1 MLAKVMDIL
10 YRVKT
15 YWRKPPKGY
24 EVTYKEFVYY
34 ALGFGGTSFLSV
46 LCTWTGIATTT
57 YMMISHF
64 KISTGVV
71 FFLGTVLGSICGL
84 LRAPILSM
92 IIDNKNDK
100 KKRGKFKQF
109 LIAPSICW
117 ALFFGLIPF
126 IPARWADIELFSIT
140 IPAIPIMGL
149 YESQTSVF
157 SLAVIVMFVML
168 QIGTFFQ
175 TMVNQA
181 MAGIEQTISSVAQ
194 ERANFI
200 SIRGLISNIPG
211 SVINALMPIVA
222 GILFADS
229 GHQLNINLYRIFFPI
244 CMVLGVGCVLF
255 TYFGVKERVVVSQ
268 NFVHRVKFLEGAKEL
283 SQNKYFWII
292 TIFNVFAGLRGVANI
307 TNWICQFSF
316 ESATAKT
323 IANLYCTTLL
333 MNAYIVGAVASPF
346 LIKKYGKRKI
356 MLVSGAGFAAMI
368 LFQLL
373 VYKNPYLVLF
383 ASFCQ
388 NLFGGFYFI
397 SSIMASD
404 VLDYQ
409 QWKTGKRLE
418 GFWQNYSAFITTI
431 IGVFTGM
438 LTPLFLS
445 FAGIGFGDDLNT
457 ALLNPTLRDNAYF
470 YQTLLGL
477 IGSVVCAIPLFFYDL
492 TEEKHADYVRV
503 LKLRAAAENF
513 RDGILTDRDY
523 LNVKE
528 ILDYANEK
536 SDAFLLEEIQKHN
549 CLDEIYSGA
558 DAVAVK
564 VAGEEMQADLLNF
577 SHDIELEFKRAEEK
591 VQKLRAKAEKSGK
604 PFDEAGA
611 RSKVTAKMQYLRYF
625 SRDEFKDYQT
635 FDAVNDHLQ
644 QVYEQIREM

>member
-109 LIAPSICW
+109 LIVPSICW

-140 IPAIPIMGL
+140 VPAIPIMGL

-211 SVINALMPIVA
+211 SVINALMPIMA

-255 TYFGVKERVVVSQ
+255 TYFGVQERVVVSQ
-268 NFVHRVKFLEGAKEL
+268 NFVHRVKFLEGANQL

-292 TIFNVFAGLRGVANI
+292 TIFNVFSGLRSVANI

-316 ESATAKT
+316 QSATAKT

-333 MNAYIVGAVASPF
+333 MNAYIVGSVAAPF

-356 MLVSGAGFAAMI
+356 MLVSVAGFTMML

-397 SSIMASD
+397 SSIMVSD

-418 GFWQNYSAFITTI
+418 GFWQNYTAFISTI
-431 IGVFTGM
+431 FGIFTGM

-457 ALLNPTLRDNAYF
+457 ALLNPSLRDNAYF

-536 SDAFLLEEIQKHN
+536 SDAFLLEEIQKHD
-549 CLDEIYSGA
+549 CLDEIYAGA
-558 DAVAVK
+558 DAVAEK
-564 VAGEEMQADLLNF
+564 VTEEEKQADLLNF

-591 VQKLRAKAEKSGK
+591 VQKLRTKAEKSGK
-604 PFDEAGA
+604 PFDEASA

-644 QVYEQIREM
+644 QVYEQIRAM

>member
-1 MLAKVMDIL
+1 MLDKVMDIL

-24 EVTYKEFVYY
+24 EVTYKEFMYY
-34 ALGFGGTSFLSV
+34 ALGFGGTNFLSV

-109 LIAPSICW
+109 LIVPSICW

-126 IPARWADIELFSIT
+126 IPASWADIELFSIT

-157 SLAVIVMFVML
+157 SLAVIVMFVMT
-168 QIGTFFQ
+168 QVGAFFQ

-200 SIRGLISNIPG
+200 SIRGLISNIPS
-211 SVINALMPIVA
+211 SVVNALMPIVA

-255 TYFGVKERVVVSQ
+255 TYFGVQERVVVSQ

-316 ESATAKT
+316 QSATAKT
-323 IANLYCTTLL
+323 LANLYCTTLL
-333 MNAYIVGAVASPF
+333 MNAYIVGAVVSPF
-346 LIKKYGKRKI
+346 LIKKFGKRKI
-356 MLVSGAGFAAMI
+356 MLASGAGFAIMV

-397 SSIMASD
+397 SSIMVTD

-477 IGSVVCAIPLFFYDL
+477 IGSVVCTIPLFFYDL
-492 TEEKHADYVRV
+492 TEDKHANYVRV
-503 LKLRAAAENF
+503 LRLRAAAENF
-513 RDGILTDRDY
+513 KDGALTDKDY

-536 SDAFLLEEIQKHN
+536 SDAFLLDEIQKHD

-564 VAGEEMQADLLNF
+564 VAEEEKQADLLNF

-635 FDAVNDHLQ
+635 FDAVNENLER
-644 QVYEQIREM
+644 VYEQICSL